1 MTSISPAARAA
12 LLARI
17 NAVKAAT
24 PPTPPTVRRD
34 TLPPVEPPTH
44 KPAFD
49 DGLFASTPTP
59 AGITVTGTT
68 PATPTERIDL
78 ELDDNLKSFL
88 LALGNAPGIQNL
100 RLVGPA
106 GCGKT
111 SIGQWLAQET
121 NKRLLI
127 MDCSVIREPRDW
139 FGFRTVNSGNIM
151 WQDTEFVR
159 TITAG
164 NCVVVLD
171 ELNRAP
177 ASVLNGLMPLLDH
190 RRASWLEERGSLIR
204 VGPNTTFVATTNM
217 GAKYLG
223 ASPIDMALRDR
234 FSRVVEV
241 TYLNPT
247 RESALLH
254 RRTHL
259 APEACNHLADIA
271 SNTRGKT
278 SAHDPISTRE
288 LLAAASDVATF
299 GEQSLRYTILSK
311 IEDHAKRAAMATL
324 LAGKFPNLVSE
335 VAASN
340 NDCPF

>member
-1 MTSISPAARAA
+1 VNISPTARAA
-12 LLARI
+12 ILARI
-17 NAVKAAT
+17 NAVKAASPAAPVT
-24 PPTPPTVRRD
+24 TRKDTMPPTI
-34 TLPPVEPPTH
+34 EPETH

-49 DGLFASTPTP
+49 DGLFATAPN
-59 AGITVTGTT
+59 GISVPGTT

-88 LALGNAPGIQNL
+88 LSIGTSTAVENL
-100 RLVGPA
+100 RLIGPA

-139 FGFRTVNSGNIM
+139 FGFRTVHNGSIR

-159 TITAG
+159 AVTSG
-164 NCVVVLD
+164 NCVIVLD

-190 RRASWLEERGSLIR
+190 RRASWIEERGAAVR

-223 ASPIDMALRDR
+223 ASPVDLALRDR

-241 TYLNPT
+241 TYLPT
-247 RESALLH
+247 PKEAALLS
-254 RRTHL
+254 RRTGLKLDSCTAL
-259 APEACNHLADIA
+259 ATIA
-271 SNTRGKT
+271 HNTRGKAST
-278 SAHDPISTRE
+278 HEPISTRE
-288 LLAAASDVATF
+288 LLAAASDIAKY

-311 IEDHAKRAAMATL
+311 IEDHSKRAAMATL
-324 LAGKFPNLVSE
+324 LAGKFPNLMADTITTTATE
-335 VAASN
+335 
-340 NDCPF
+340 PF

>member
-1 MTSISPAARAA
+1 MNLSPAAIAA
-12 LLARI
+12 LRARI
-17 NAVKAAT
+17 NAVAPTT
-24 PPTPPTVRRD
+24 PVTTRLTTP
-34 TLPPVEPPTH
+34 EPMPMDTH

-49 DGLFASTPTP
+49 DGLFAAAPH
-59 AGITVTGTT
+59 GIAVPGTT
-68 PATPTERIDL
+68 PATPVERIDL

-88 LALGNAPGIQNL
+88 LSIGTSTGIENL

-139 FGFRTVNSGNIM
+139 FGFRTVHNGSIR

-159 TITAG
+159 AVTSG
-164 NCVVVLD
+164 NCVIILD

-190 RRASWLEERGSLIR
+190 RRASWIEERGAAVR

-223 ASPIDMALRDR
+223 ASPVDLALRDR
-234 FSRVVEV
+234 FSRVIEV
-241 TYLNPT
+241 TYLPT
-247 RESALLH
+247 AKESLLLS
-254 RRTHL
+254 RRTGLSIDSCISL
-259 APEACNHLADIA
+259 ATIA

-278 SAHDPISTRE
+278 SGHEPISTRE
-288 LLAAASDVATF
+288 LLAAASDIANY

-311 IEDHAKRAAMATL
+311 IEDHSKRAAMATL
-324 LAGKFPNLVSE
+324 LAGKFPGLVSDT
-335 VAASN
+335 ATTTASE
-340 NDCPF
+340 PF

>member
-1 MTSISPAARAA
+1 MNISPTARAA
-12 LLARI
+12 ILARI

-24 PPTPPTVRRD
+24 PPTPTTPRKDTMPPTI
-34 TLPPVEPPTH
+34 EPETH

-49 DGLFASTPTP
+49 DGLFASSTN
-59 AGITVTGTT
+59 GISVPGTT
-68 PATPTERIDL
+68 LPTLTERIDL
-78 ELDDNLKSFL
+78 ELDANLKSFL
-88 LALGNAPGIQNL
+88 LSIGNSTTIENL
-100 RLVGPA
+100 RLIGPA

-139 FGFRTVNSGNIM
+139 FGFRTVHNGSIR

-159 TITAG
+159 TVTSG
-164 NCVVVLD
+164 NCVIVLD

-190 RRASWLEERGSLIR
+190 RRASWIEERGAAVR
-204 VGPNTTFVATTNM
+204 VAPNTTFVATTNM

-223 ASPIDMALRDR
+223 ASPVDLALRDR

-241 TYLNPT
+241 TYLPT
-247 RESALLH
+247 VQESKLLA
-254 RRTHL
+254 RRTNL
-259 APEACNHLADIA
+259 NEKSCVALSEIA
-271 SNTRGKT
+271 ANTRGKNST
-278 SAHDPISTRE
+278 HEPISTRE
-288 LLAAASDVATF
+288 LLAAASDIAKY

-311 IEDHAKRAAMATL
+311 IEDHSKRAAMATL
-324 LAGKFPNLVSE
+324 LTGKFPGLVCD
-335 VAASN
+335 VAATSN
-340 NDCPF
+340 TEPF

>member
-1 MTSISPAARAA
+1 VNISPTARAA
-12 LLARI
+12 ILARI

-24 PPTPPTVRRD
+24 PITTRKDTMPPTI
-34 TLPPVEPPTH
+34 EPETY

-49 DGLFASTPTP
+49 DGLFATTTD
-59 AGITVTGTT
+59 GIPVTGTT

-88 LALGNAPGIQNL
+88 MSIGTSTGIENL
-100 RLVGPA
+100 RLIGPA

-139 FGFRTVNSGNIM
+139 FGFRTVHNGSIR

-159 TITAG
+159 AVTSG
-164 NCVVVLD
+164 NCVIVLD

-190 RRASWLEERGSLIR
+190 RRASWIEERGAAVR

-223 ASPIDMALRDR
+223 ASPVDLALRDR

-241 TYLNPT
+241 TYLPT
-247 RESALLH
+247 AKEAMLLQ
-254 RRTHL
+254 RRTTLDIDSCVAL
-259 APEACNHLADIA
+259 AHIA
-271 SNTRGKT
+271 SNTRGKNST
-278 SAHDPISTRE
+278 HEPISTRE
-288 LLAAASDVATF
+288 LLAAASDIAKY
-299 GEQSLRYTILSK
+299 GQQSLRYTILSK
-311 IEDHAKRAAMATL
+311 IEDHSKRAAMATL
-324 LAGKFPNLVSE
+324 LAGKFPGLVSDTVTTTNTE
-335 VAASN
+335 
-340 NDCPF
+340 PF